1 VAGPIDMFFE
11 RVIEGELPES
21 EYATVVEEIRRVLRN
36 AGQVSQFGRSFSW
49 IAARGPA
56 IRRDLEVAVSVRRG
70 QTRITIQE
78 NMNQLVGAVF
88 GGIGGGMGGGGIGPI
103 IGVSVGALHL
113 VGAAVVT
120 VIPVWLGI
128 TYLTART
135 VYRRSTRKRAG
146 ELEALANRLAALT
159 QELVEVP
166 HRLNP

>member
-1 VAGPIDMFFE
+1 M
-11 RVIEGELPES
+11 
-21 EYATVVEEIRRVLRN
+21 
-36 AGQVSQFGRSFSW
+36 GQL
-49 IAARGPA
+49 I
-56 IRRDLEVAVSVRRG
+56 
-70 QTRITIQE
+70 
-78 NMNQLVGAVF
+78 GAVF

-113 VGAAVVT
+113 VGTAVVT

-135 VYRRSTRKRAG
+135 VYRRSTRKRAR

-166 HRLNP
+166 DRLNP